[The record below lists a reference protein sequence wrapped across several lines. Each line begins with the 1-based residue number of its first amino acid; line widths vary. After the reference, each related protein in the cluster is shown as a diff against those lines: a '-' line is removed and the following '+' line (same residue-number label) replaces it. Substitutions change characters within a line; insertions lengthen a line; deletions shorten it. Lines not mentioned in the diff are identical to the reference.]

1 VASSPSGGSWG
12 SRAVP
17 TWLIVAL
24 TVAGV
29 ILALLALCMVPDGLY
44 GDGGCAVRLAAA
56 AVLLFGAA
64 VIITGC
70 R

>member
-1 VASSPSGGSWG
+1 
-12 SRAVP
+12 VP

-24 TVAGV
+24 AVAGV
-29 ILALLALCMVPDGLY
+29 ILALLALCMTPGGTS

-56 AVLLFGAA
+56 AVVLFGVA
-64 VIITGC
+64 VILAGC